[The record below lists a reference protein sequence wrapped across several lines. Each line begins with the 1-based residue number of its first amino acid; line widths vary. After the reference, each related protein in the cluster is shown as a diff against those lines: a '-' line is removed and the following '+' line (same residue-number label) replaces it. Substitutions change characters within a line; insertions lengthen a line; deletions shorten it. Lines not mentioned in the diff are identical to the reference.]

1 MANVASYIAK
11 LEEKLHIEKKN
22 LATSVTMK
30 GGEFQIVFLFFWELH
45 ERLPPAGGCWVV
57 SRIYEFL
64 F

>member
-30 GGEFQIVFLFFWELH
+30 GGEFQIVFLFF
-45 ERLPPAGGCWVV
+45 
-57 SRIYEFL
+57 
-64 F
+64 